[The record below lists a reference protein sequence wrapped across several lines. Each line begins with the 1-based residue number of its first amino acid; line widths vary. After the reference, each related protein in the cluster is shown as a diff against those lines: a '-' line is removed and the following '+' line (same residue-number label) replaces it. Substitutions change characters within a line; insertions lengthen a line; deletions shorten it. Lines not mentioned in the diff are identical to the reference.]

1 MHTVTQAIVDDN
13 RGREAERLRIKF
25 AALRA
30 DAFAFYR
37 GTCGLFYRTLEL
49 DRALQASPAVLA
61 CGDLHTQNF
70 GSYKGDNRLVYFD
83 ISDFDEG
90 CVAPLAFDV
99 LRFLT
104 SLLVGS
110 EALKISNKVSAEL
123 ITEFLD
129 TYAADLMAG
138 KPRWVERALAS
149 GPVKALL
156 QSVRGRHRRDLIK
169 ARTQRKAG
177 KVRLIIDGKRTL
189 AASAQNRAQ
198 AEAILTAYGR
208 AQASAD
214 FFEPVDIAR
223 RIAGNGSLGLER
235 YVALVR
241 GNGGRDGQYLID
253 IKLGNASALAA
264 HSRTRQP
271 RWRDEAQRV
280 ATIQTITQAIAPALL
295 GAIALGKR
303 AYVIKELQPMADCVN
318 LAALKGKSGTLKAAV
333 RTMAEVTAWG
343 HLRGC
348 GRYGAAPVE
357 ALAEFAARAAWRR
370 QITEGAQRAKHLV
383 LQQWQAYAKDYDAGL
398 LREKI
403 KPH

>member
-1 MHTVTQAIVDDN
+1 MHKVTQAIVDDN

-30 DAFAFYR
+30 DAFAFFR

-49 DRALQASPAVLA
+49 DRALLASPAVLA

-123 ITEFLD
+123 ITGFLD
-129 TYAADLMAG
+129 TYAANLMAG

-177 KVRLIIDGKRTL
+177 RVRLIIDGKRTL
-189 AASAQNRAQ
+189 AASAQDRTQ

-253 IKLGNASALAA
+253 IKLGNASALAVA
-264 HSRTRQP
+264 SVGRT
-271 RWRDEAQRV
+271 
-280 ATIQTITQAIAPALL
+280 TIPSAMYL
-295 GAIALGKR
+295 
-303 AYVIKELQPMADCVN
+303 
-318 LAALKGKSGTLKAAV
+318 
-333 RTMAEVTAWG
+333 
-343 HLRGC
+343 
-348 GRYGAAPVE
+348 
-357 ALAEFAARAAWRR
+357 
-370 QITEGAQRAKHLV
+370 
-383 LQQWQAYAKDYDAGL
+383 
-398 LREKI
+398 
-403 KPH
+403 

>member
-370 QITEGAQRAKHLV
+370 QISDGAQRAKHLV